1 MNAEDSQEGEANGG
15 PPSSHELLDA
25 LALVPYGVRSSR
37 GRRAS
42 RWGHDPVA
50 PSSSGPPAAPPS
62 GSPPA
67 AAGASEGGGG
77 GAVGPGAP
85 LVPAHSG
92 ELSPLPAERV
102 PDLSEGVEPCPRCRG
117 RSTVRRSGF
126 SFYCRI
132 CDREFTPFPLS
143 EESSPGIP
151 VEGQVVWAGGR
162 MEQDH
167 ALQ

>member
-50 PSSSGPPAAPPS
+50 PSSLGPPAAPPS
-62 GSPPA
+62 GSSPVA
-67 AAGASEGGGG
+67 DGVSERDRG
-77 GAVGPGAP
+77 GAVSTGTA
-85 LVPAHSG
+85 LVPANVG
-92 ELSPLPAERV
+92 RRSPPSAERV

-126 SFYCRI
+126 SFYCRP

-143 EESSPGIP
+143 EESSPGTP
-151 VEGQVVWAGGR
+151 VDGQVVYAGGR
-162 MEQDH
+162 M
-167 ALQ
+167 A